1 MLEYYPLIIVVA
13 VVCGAAL
20 ACLIAYRSIKD
31 SKKDVGFERNMKDSE
46 ITKRLLVYAKPYWKR
61 FVLVLFLMI
70 FSIAYDILA
79 PTLVGEI
86 EELVKYEIAK
96 ELGLFDRVMTN
107 GWGSLSA
114 KETGRIGGILAK
126 RRKKEQQEAEESEAV

>member
-1 MLEYYPLIIVVA
+1 MPNGAVRDAEKTDGRNKQVAGMKKKKPIVLEELSA
-13 VVCGAAL
+13 
-20 ACLIAYRSIKD
+20 
-31 SKKDVGFERNMKDSE
+31 
-46 ITKRLLVYAKPYWKR
+46 
-61 FVLVLFLMI
+61 
-70 FSIAYDILA
+70 
-79 PTLVGEI
+79 

-126 RRKKEQQEAEESEAV
+126 RRKKEKQEAKDKDSLQISEGM

>member
-1 MLEYYPLIIVVA
+1 M
-13 VVCGAAL
+13 
-20 ACLIAYRSIKD
+20 
-31 SKKDVGFERNMKDSE
+31 DVSVREKTEGIGSNMK
-46 ITKRLLVYAKPYWKR
+46 KKKPI
-61 FVLVLFLMI
+61 VLEEL
-70 FSIAYDILA
+70 SS
-79 PTLVGEI
+79 

-126 RRKKEQQEAEESEAV
+126 RRKQEQQTDTETEAV